1 MPQDPVTLQ
10 VNSPEVGYLNIRNSP
25 STSGALVTQ
34 VNDQTTLSALEPED
48 AVRQKVGQQGAWLN
62 VQTTDGQTGYAAAW
76 YLKLAEASPA
86 PASPPEPAA
95 TLTVVVNSPDTPL
108 KVRSGPGVQNA
119 ILAQAPDGTVFQVLE
134 SADAVQAKVGQQGQ
148 WLQVQT
154 PDGVTGYCAAW
165 YVKLAGAAP
174 VPAPVPTQ
182 GPTTPV
188 STSYGS
194 LSVANWEPAQR
205 RAEEH
210 GDLNLA
216 LRYYVPTNAIL
227 SLVDIGGD
235 TDAGAPQLTGIFA
248 PTRAPAFKATYR
260 VNDWNWGGN
269 CRGDPIEEPEVTL
282 VDLAAT
288 PGENLHLPDRSGGD
302 VGEGYKA
309 LVLYAEAQRLTLK
322 YTREDSVIAGYAL
335 HVENI
340 DVDPNLLALYQRLN
354 NDGRHELPALR
365 AGQAFGRANSD
376 QVGLAIRDT
385 GAFMDPRSRKDWWRE
400 Y

>member
-1 MPQDPVTLQ
+1 MSQDQVTLQ
-10 VNSPEVGYLNIRNSP
+10 VNSPEVGYLNIRSNP
-25 STSGALVTQ
+25 STGGALVTR
-34 VNDQTTLSALEPED
+34 VNDQATLVTLEPED
-48 AVRQKVGQQGAWLN
+48 AVRQKVGQQGVWLK
-62 VQTTDGQTGYAAAW
+62 VQTPDGQTGYAAAW
-76 YLKLAEASPA
+76 YLKLADVSQV
-86 PASPPEPAA
+86 PASPPKPVA
-95 TLTVVVNSPDTPL
+95 TLAVAVNSPDAPL

-119 ILAQAPDGTVFQVLE
+119 ILAQAPDGTVLQALE
-134 SADAVQAKVGQQGQ
+134 SADTVRAKVGQQGQ

-165 YVKLAGAAP
+165 YVKLADATP
-174 VPAPVPTQ
+174 VPASAPTQ

-188 STSYGS
+188 RASYGS

-216 LRYYVPTNAIL
+216 LRRYTPTNASL

-235 TDAGAPQLTGIFA
+235 TDPGAPQLAGIFI
-248 PTRAPAFKATYR
+248 PARVSSFKATYR
-260 VNDWNWGGN
+260 VNDWNWDGN
-269 CRGDPIEEPEVTL
+269 CPGDPIDEPEVTL

-288 PGENLHLPDRSGGD
+288 PGESLHLPDRLGGD
-302 VGEGYKA
+302 IGGGYKA
-309 LVLYAEAQRLTLK
+309 LVLYASAQRLTLK
-322 YTREDSVIAGYAL
+322 YTREDNVIAGYTL

-354 NDGRHELPALR
+354 NEGRHELPTLR
-365 AGQAFGRANSD
+365 AGQAFGRASHD
-376 QVGLAIRDT
+376 RVGLTIHDT
-385 GAFMDPRSRKDWWRE
+385 GAFMDPRSRKDWWHG

>member
-1 MPQDPVTLQ
+1 MPQDQVTLQ
-10 VNSPEVGYLNIRNSP
+10 VNSPEVGYLNIRNGP
-25 STSGALVTQ
+25 STSGALVTR
-34 VNDQTTLSALEPED
+34 VNDQATLTALEPAD
-48 AVRQKVGQQGAWLN
+48 TVRQKVGQQGEWLN
-62 VQTTDGQTGYAAAW
+62 VQTADGQTGYAAAW
-76 YLKLAEASPA
+76 YLKLADVSPA
-86 PASPPEPAA
+86 PPSPTTPAA
-95 TLTVVVNSPDTPL
+95 TLAVVVNSPDTPL
-108 KVRSGPGVQNA
+108 KVRSGPGIQNA
-119 ILAQAPDGTVFQVLE
+119 ILAQAPDGTVLQALE
-134 SADAVQAKVGQQGQ
+134 AADTVQAKVGQQGQ

-174 VPAPVPTQ
+174 VPAPAPTQ

-216 LRYYVPTNAIL
+216 LRSYTPTNASR

-235 TDAGAPQLTGIFA
+235 TDAGAPQLAGILA
-248 PTRAPAFKATYR
+248 PTRAPSFKATYR

-269 CRGDPIEEPEVTL
+269 CRGDPIEDPEVTL
-282 VDLAAT
+282 VDLAST
-288 PGENLHLPDRSGGD
+288 SGESLCLPDRSGGD
-302 VGEGYKA
+302 IGKGYKA

-322 YTREDSVIAGYAL
+322 YTSEDNVIAGYTI

-340 DVDPNLLALYQRLN
+340 DVDPNLLALYQQLN
-354 NDGRHELPALR
+354 DAGRHELPALH
-365 AGQAFGRANSD
+365 AGQVFGRASSD
-376 QVGLAIRDT
+376 RVGLAIRDT
-385 GAFMDPRSRKDWWRE
+385 GAFMDPRSRKDWWRG